1 MKLLLILFSIFV
13 FGCADRH
20 ISYSG
25 ISKVEAS
32 GNFAG
37 SSLDSIIKSYR
48 DSISSLEK
56 LIQNTEIKFTT
67 IEYSNPD
74 SLGNQYKVKETIGT
88 IKQEINQEKET
99 QSNSNSD
106 VISITKKDS
115 LSSTEVSQQ
124 TEESFSEEKKVS
136 TFRKVIISVI
146 VFSVIGL
153 VIYLLWPKIRKVW

>member
-13 FGCADRH
+13 FGCADRN

-56 LIQNTEIKFTT
+56 MIQNTEIKFTT
-67 IEYSNPD
+67 VEYSNPD

-106 VISITKKDS
+106 VISVTKKDS

-136 TFRKVIISVI
+136 TFRKVTISVI